1 MLKKTF
7 STLYNLDFR
16 YITSLSMLF
25 SQDFIFRRSKL
36 STILFFKCMWCLSV
50 ISTSRCMYWTHDET
64 LDYDFVCY
72 CSYFFLFLM
81 DVDFKQAWVCF
92 YIICFV
98 TRVRIRNFE
107 EYGKMCTPMLHMCTQ
122 VSYHATSLCIQVW

>member
-36 STILFFKCMWCLSV
+36 STILFFKCICGVYPLFQLLGVCIELTMKHLTMISYV
-50 ISTSRCMYWTHDET
+50 IVHI
-64 LDYDFVCY
+64 
-72 CSYFFLFLM
+72 FFLFLM
-81 DVDFKQAWVCF
+81 DVDFKQA
-92 YIICFV
+92 
-98 TRVRIRNFE
+98 
-107 EYGKMCTPMLHMCTQ
+107 
-122 VSYHATSLCIQVW
+122 